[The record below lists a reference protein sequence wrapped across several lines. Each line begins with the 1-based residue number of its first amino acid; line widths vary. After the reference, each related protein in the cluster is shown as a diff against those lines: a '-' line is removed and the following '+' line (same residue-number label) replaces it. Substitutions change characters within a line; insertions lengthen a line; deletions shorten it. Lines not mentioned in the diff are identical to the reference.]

1 MLAEGFSMSVDLDI
15 DQPSPADTS
24 DGGGDDGLGFIS
36 RILAGPG
43 VSLLLMS
50 IVSLATWTGVQAN
63 NVDPFVLQAPLTE
76 EWWQLPLS
84 VFSHSGMPHLTG
96 NATMIAL
103 FGSIAVFSSSV
114 IRYHIFFIGSG
125 MLAGVAQ
132 VLATGALGEAG
143 TVLGASGAGMAL
155 LMYVL
160 ISNDISSLLFDRVSR
175 TAAAGLLIAAAVGI
189 TLWSAALQIANV
201 AHFTGALIGG
211 IAGYFH
217 LLRAR

>member
-1 MLAEGFSMSVDLDI
+1 MSVDLDLE
-15 DQPSPADTS
+15 QPAQPEEPEESETRRA
-24 DGGGDDGLGFIS
+24 GFVT
-36 RILAGPG
+36 RLLAGPG
-43 VSLLLMS
+43 VSILLMA

-76 EWWQLPLS
+76 DWWQLPLS
-84 VFSHSGMPHLTG
+84 VFSHSGMPHLSG

-114 IRYHIFFIGSG
+114 IRYHVFFIVSG
-125 MLAGVAQ
+125 MLAGAAQ
-132 VLATGALGEAG
+132 VLATGALGDAG

-155 LMYVL
+155 MMYVL
-160 ISNDISSLLFDRVSR
+160 VSNDISSLLLDRVSR
-175 TAAAGLLIAAAVGI
+175 TVAAGLVVAAAIGI
-189 TLWSAALQIANV
+189 TLWGAALQIANV